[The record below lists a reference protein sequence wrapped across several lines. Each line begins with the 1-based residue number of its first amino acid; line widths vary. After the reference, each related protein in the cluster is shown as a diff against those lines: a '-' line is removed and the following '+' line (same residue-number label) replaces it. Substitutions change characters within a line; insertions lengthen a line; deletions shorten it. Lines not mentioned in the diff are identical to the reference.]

1 MNDKKDNR
9 GGARPGAGR
18 KAMPQDEKR
27 VQMVLTIS
35 AETRDRI
42 KAISK
47 ATGKKPGKILDEMV
61 KGEW

>member
-1 MNDKKDNR
+1 MKQENR

-18 KAMPQDEKR
+18 KAKDPDDKR
-27 VQMVLTIS
+27 VQMVIS
-35 AETRDRI
+35 VDKDTRDKL

-47 ATGKKPGKILDEMV
+47 ARGIKPGKIVDEMV